1 MDASW
6 PRFPGWRRV
15 LDGGL
20 LALIVVTVA
29 LAAYPLVRTGGQP
42 AAPSAPGV
50 CGAATGV
57 RGQCLFF
64 DRADRLPLSARQ
76 LTELG
81 LLTENVGAEVARLSV
96 ECGPSEHGGS
106 PPQGGNECV
115 QTRAVSPVSVRFAL
129 MQLGFLDAVVRV
141 AAPADPAPPHT
152 VIYAVHVGPGC
163 LLGFV
168 GSVSAT
174 WLAGPLLTG
183 ACLPTP

>member
-1 MDASW
+1 MVVSW
-6 PRFPGWRRV
+6 PRFPGWRRI
-15 LDGGL
+15 LHGGL
-20 LALIVVTVA
+20 LALIVVTLAV
-29 LAAYPLVRTGGQP
+29 AAYPLVRRGGQP
-42 AAPSAPGV
+42 SAPSVPGV

-64 DRADRLPLSARQ
+64 DRAHRLPLSGRQ
-76 LTELG
+76 LTELSR
-81 LLTENVGAEVARLSV
+81 LTQNVGPEVARLSA
-96 ECGPSEHGGS
+96 ECGPSDHGGS

-115 QTRAVSPVSVRFAL
+115 PTGAVSAVTVRLAL
-129 MQLGFLDAVVRV
+129 IELGFPDAVVRI
-141 AAPADPAPPHT
+141 AAPADPAPPDT

-168 GSVSAT
+168 GSASVT